1 MEAARRAEV
10 ASPLEALA
18 GDEHLRRRLAAVLG
32 ASSALGDHLVAH
44 PDQWRCLA
52 EPGDPPA
59 HGDVTDVAALRMSY
73 RRSLLRIAADDLT
86 GVRDVEETMATLS
99 ALADATLAA
108 AYRLAVGGRPGHLA
122 SPWWRWASAAAAS
135 STTSPTST

>member
-1 MEAARRAEV
+1 GGRKPAWPRRYDQVAGAADPQLAARQLERLVEAARRAEV

-73 RRSLLRIAADDLT
+73 RRNLLRIAADDLT

-99 ALADATLAA
+99 ALADATL
-108 AYRLAVGGRPGHLA
+108 
-122 SPWWRWASAAAAS
+122 
-135 STTSPTST
+135 